1 MRNDEARGVLPA
13 TPRSDSGYHQYRAL
27 LAAVAERRVA
37 LDDRARSML
46 DSASQPHHQLA
57 EVRGGL

>member
-1 MRNDEARGVLPA
+1 MLDAPRRGCG
-13 TPRSDSGYHQYRAL
+13 TRAL